1 MAEYAEFRKPAGPTF
16 VIPAGTISD
25 REYNPG
31 AREMV
36 LVEDTAVVAV
46 IELTQHE
53 LEHLTRVCGHDGF
66 GMLPHAAQAV
76 LDELVKGGEEAALL
90 ADMVAE
96 QKEADR
102 DD

>member
-1 MAEYAEFRKPAGPTF
+1 MAEYAEFRKLPAGPMF
-16 VIPAGTISD
+16 VIPAGTIH
-25 REYNPG
+25 EPG
-31 AREMV
+31 DWLAPPGP
-36 LVEDTAVVAV
+36 VERTVVAV

-53 LEHLTRVCGHDGF
+53 LEHLTQVCGHDGF
-66 GMLPHAAQAV
+66 GMLPEAAQEV